1 MGDAN
6 RPNFRSHEKFSVTF
20 LDGEDEGKVAFKGHQ
35 GKYLVAENTGKV
47 NCNRD
52 NLGSYEKW
60 TVRDEGS
67 GLSFKSVHGKY
78 LVAENNGDLNANR
91 DPVGSFEIFTV
102 VHLETLFGCTKGSD
116 CTIGLKSH
124 DNKYVGATNSGEAD
138 ANRPK
143 FRAYEKFSVTFLD
156 GEDE

>member
-1 MGDAN
+1 MVNYSHFAGIESLFGCTEGSDCTIGLKSHDNKYVGSTNSGEADAN
-6 RPNFRSHEKFSVTF
+6 RPKFRAYEKFSVTF
-20 LDGEDEGKVAFKGHQ
+20 LDGEDEGKVAFKSYQ

-60 TVRDEGS
+60 TVADEGS

-91 DPVGSFEIFTV
+91 DNVGSFEIFEV
-102 VHLETLFGCTKGSD
+102 VHL
-116 CTIGLKSH
+116 
-124 DNKYVGATNSGEAD
+124 
-138 ANRPK
+138 
-143 FRAYEKFSVTFLD
+143 
-156 GEDE
+156 DE